1 MRVSTAI
8 PKANLNQVAPA
19 ARAAEACGFDSISSM
34 ENANDPF
41 LPLAV
46 AAMETEH
53 VELMT
58 GIAISFNRSPMVTA
72 NVSHDLQLAS
82 GGRFKLG
89 LGSQVKGHNE
99 RRFSVPWSAPAPR
112 MREYVEALRAIWR
125 CWETGERLN
134 FVGEHYQFTLM
145 TPHFVPQITGLPMT
159 PVTIAAVGP
168 AMLRVAGSHCD
179 GVQPHPF
186 CTRRYMEEVVLARL
200 QEGRAKG
207 GVARESFE
215 ISGGGFIATGPDEET
230 VSKIVEYVRYR
241 IAFYGSTRNYW
252 PVFELH
258 GLHDLGEKLHVMS
271 RAGEWDKMAAE
282 ISDDVVDLFAASGT
296 HDDIAK
302 EIEKRFG
309 GISDCVSAIAAPDA
323 DPGLTP
329 DLIQDLQRIASPFCG
344 FKTRWDA

>member
-19 ARAAEACGFDSISSM
+19 ARAAEASGFDSISSM

-46 AAMETEH
+46 AAMETER

-89 LGSQVKGHNE
+89 LGSQVKGHNV
-99 RRFSVPWSAPAPR
+99 RRFSVPWTAPAPR

-179 GVQPHPF
+179 GVQLHPF

-200 QEGRAKG
+200 Q
-207 GVARESFE
+207 
-215 ISGGGFIATGPDEET
+215 
-230 VSKIVEYVRYR
+230 
-241 IAFYGSTRNYW
+241 
-252 PVFELH
+252 
-258 GLHDLGEKLHVMS
+258 
-271 RAGEWDKMAAE
+271 
-282 ISDDVVDLFAASGT
+282 
-296 HDDIAK
+296 
-302 EIEKRFG
+302 
-309 GISDCVSAIAAPDA
+309 
-323 DPGLTP
+323 
-329 DLIQDLQRIASPFCG
+329 
-344 FKTRWDA
+344 